1 MKLVIFIL
9 NNIELLE
16 DFLDALYEHHIYGGT
31 ILESKGMAKKMTE
44 YQNADLVSILK
55 QFFVI
60 PRESNYTMLFCLQEG
75 QLPVFKEVANQVT
88 GGLDQPNTG
97 VLMVLPLDEVIGSF
111 VISKKDVQ

>member
-44 YQNADLVSILK
+44 YQNAD
-55 QFFVI
+55 
-60 PRESNYTMLFCLQEG
+60 
-75 QLPVFKEVANQVT
+75 
-88 GGLDQPNTG
+88 
-97 VLMVLPLDEVIGSF
+97 
-111 VISKKDVQ
+111 

>member
-16 DFLDALYEHHIYGGT
+16 DFLDELYMHHIYGGT

-55 QFFVI
+55 QFFVT
-60 PRESNYTMLFCLQEG
+60 PRESNCTMLFCLQER
-75 QLPVFKEVANQVT
+75 QLDVFKEVANKVT
-88 GGLDQPNTG
+88 GGLNQPNTG

-111 VISKKDVQ
+111 VIQQKNDS